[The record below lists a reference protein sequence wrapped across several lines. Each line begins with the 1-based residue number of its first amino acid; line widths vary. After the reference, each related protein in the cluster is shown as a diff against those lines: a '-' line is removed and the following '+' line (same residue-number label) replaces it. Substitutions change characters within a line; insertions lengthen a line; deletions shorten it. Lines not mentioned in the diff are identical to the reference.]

1 MKKTLLAGMLFLGL
15 GANAQLANGSLAPNF
30 TVNAFQPGLQTA
42 GMNGNGT
49 YTLYDYLDAGYT
61 VILDVSATWCGP
73 CWNYHLTGALD
84 DLYAAHGPVGHPGVN
99 ANTTNDVM
107 VIWVEGD
114 GQTADATMLDGAG
127 AIGNWINPTG
137 NHEVQFPMANPPSAL
152 ASQINN
158 GYSIA
163 YFPTVYRICP
173 NRTVT
178 LVGAVSAAN
187 LYAGVSNCPPPASVA
202 NDAALLGYSGE
213 TKSCGAID
221 LKVRLQNNG
230 TSPLTACTITAT
242 QGGTQVAQY
251 NWTGNLATYAVQEV
265 TIGQYTPTSA
275 SQTVNISVTSADGN
289 AANNSVNAVV
299 GLSPKGLSN
308 SVTVKVT
315 TDRYGSE
322 TTWKIFR
329 SNGQVAGQ
337 GGPYTDAGANGA
349 YPQPDVNLNLA
360 NDCYR
365 LEVYDSYGDGFDSG
379 YGDGKIEI
387 VVNGTV
393 LTGVLN
399 FPSGDLAVDGFE
411 IDAPL
416 STNIAEMTS
425 VSVYPNPAT
434 DVINVAFEATSTD
447 YAVVLM
453 DLQGRTVYTKTLSN
467 ASGSQSIAIPVAD
480 FAKGSYIV
488 KVSSNGVSTVQ
499 NVVIK

>member
-15 GANAQLANGSLAPNF
+15 GANAQLSNGSIAPNF
-30 TVNAFQPGLQTA
+30 TVNAYQPGLQTA

-49 YTLYDYLDAGYT
+49 YSLYDYLDAGYT

-73 CWNYHLTGALD
+73 CWNYHLTNALD
-84 DLYAAHGPVGHPGVN
+84 DLYAAHGPAGHPGVN
-99 ANTTNDVM
+99 ANTTDDVM
-107 VIWVEGD
+107 VIWIEGD
-114 GQTADATMLDGAG
+114 GSTADATMLDGAG

-158 GYSIA
+158 GFSIA
-163 YFPTVYRICP
+163 YYPTVYRICP

-187 LYAGVSNCPPPASVA
+187 LYAGVNNCPPPASVA
-202 NDAALLGYSGE
+202 NDAALLGYTGLA
-213 TKSCGAID
+213 KSCGAID

-251 NWTGNLATYAVQEV
+251 NWSGNLATYAVQEV

-299 GLSPKGLSN
+299 GLSPKGTN
-308 SVTVKVT
+308 NNVTVKVT

-337 GGPYTDAGANGA
+337 GGPYADAGANGA
-349 YPQPDVNLNLA
+349 YPQADVNLTLA

-416 STNIAEMTS
+416 STDVLELNN
-425 VSVYPNPAT
+425 VSVYPNPAS
-434 DVINVAFEATSTD
+434 DLINVAFEAQSAE
-447 YAVVLM
+447 YSVALL
-453 DLQGRTVYTKTLSN
+453 DLQGRNVYSKSFTN
-467 ASGSQSIAIPVAD
+467 ASGAQMIAIPVAD

-488 KVSSNGVSTVQ
+488 KVSSNGVSSVQ